1 MPAPSL
7 AYTQQLLWKLIT
19 APEGASAGLAALD
32 CEDRN
37 LAAALVRRGARL
49 SPVERLDI
57 YADMYFYRLR
67 DCLQE
72 DFAATHATVGPTSFH
87 NLITDYMI
95 AHPPS
100 HFSLRQAGRHLAR
113 FIDTHATGTRWPF
126 VGQLAALEWAVLE
139 AFDARD
145 APPLDIAALQE
156 IPPEQWPELRF
167 ELTPSLQ
174 QLHVGWRV
182 DDVLRAVQE
191 GDTSPVPPDASSTWL
206 RVWRQD
212 LRVFHR
218 PVDVAEAAALDTVRA
233 GQPFATVCTSV
244 GELVGEAAG
253 AEHVAQLLDL
263 WFADGLV
270 TGCAIGV

>member
-1 MPAPSL
+1 MPAPRL
-7 AYTQQLLWKLIT
+7 AQTQQLLWKLLT
-19 APEGASAGLAALD
+19 APEGAVAGLASLTPAERSD
-32 CEDRN
+32 ADG
-37 LAAALVRRGARL
+37 LVRPGARL

-72 DFAATHATVGPTSFH
+72 DFAATQAAIGAEWFH
-87 NLITDYMI
+87 NLITDYLI

-100 HFSLRQAGRHLAR
+100 HFSLRQAGRHLPR
-113 FIDTHATGTRWPF
+113 FIATHPVAAQRPF
-126 VGQLAALEWAVLE
+126 LAQLAALEWAVLE
-139 AFDARD
+139 AFDAPD
-145 APPLDIAALQE
+145 ALPLEITALQD
-156 IPPEQWPELRF
+156 IPPEDWPELRF

-174 QLHVGWRV
+174 QLHVDWRV
-182 DDVLRAVQE
+182 DDVLRSVQD
-191 GDTSPVPPDASSTWL
+191 GTPPATPNASPTWL

-218 PVDVAEAAALDTVRA
+218 PIDAAEAAALDAVRA
-233 GQPFATVCTSV
+233 RGSFAAVCTSV

-253 AEHVAQLLDL
+253 AERIVQLLDT

-270 TGCAIGV
+270 IGCGMRA